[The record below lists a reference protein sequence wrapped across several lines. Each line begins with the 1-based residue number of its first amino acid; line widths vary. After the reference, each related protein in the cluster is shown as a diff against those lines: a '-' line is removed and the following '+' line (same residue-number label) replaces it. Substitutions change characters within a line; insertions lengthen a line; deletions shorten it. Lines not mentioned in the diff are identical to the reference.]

1 MTQTGMSA
9 SSGKASDS
17 LTIVSPQDEAFR
29 AARRMFVAGDRVEI
43 SDLAGTLGVNRVT
56 VHRWLGNRT
65 QILTDVIWSLA
76 EPTIEACY
84 RDAPEVGGSRIA
96 NAMVDFV
103 RRTYRH
109 KGMRSFLEREHET
122 ALRILTRRDHA
133 FQPRLI
139 ACVRD
144 LLARE
149 QASGDLDAEIPLD
162 DLAFLIVRV
171 MESFVYVERIL
182 GEQFDLERTERA
194 LRFLLR

>member
-76 EPTIEACY
+76 EPTIEAATAMHQKSA
-84 RDAPEVGGSRIA
+84 DPGSQTRWSTSFDGRI
-96 NAMVDFV
+96 
-103 RRTYRH
+103 
-109 KGMRSFLEREHET
+109 GIREC
-122 ALRILTRRDHA
+122 AASWSASTRQRY
-133 FQPRLI
+133 
-139 ACVRD
+139 
-144 LLARE
+144 
-149 QASGDLDAEIPLD
+149 G
-162 DLAFLIVRV
+162 
-171 MESFVYVERIL
+171 Y
-182 GEQFDLERTERA
+182 
-194 LRFLLR
+194 